1 MHFCS
6 GWGDIINFVLLSQ
19 PSSQWDLTW
28 ETILTQAVLGS
39 FEWENFFFECWNCTF
54 YKPGMFMGLRL
65 NRSKN
70 TPFYNCPH
78 HCYSKFKVSPLFVTW
93 AVQKFTTCSLDKCF
107 RCCLTLGLRATFVLD
122 TDFWLHVGVS
132 CICVFVYLGLDWRE
146 CWCGSWEQVFVQF
159 SKQGA
164 PPSLFHQI
172 STPPDSQYQRNI
184 CLCFKQIYV
193 PYK

>member
-1 MHFCS
+1 MHFCW

-132 CICVFVYLGLDWRE
+132 CICVFGPGLQGVLVWELGAGFCSVFQARGSPLPVPPNIDTTRLSISAQYL
-146 CWCGSWEQVFVQF
+146 
-159 SKQGA
+159 
-164 PPSLFHQI
+164 PLF
-172 STPPDSQYQRNI
+172 
-184 CLCFKQIYV
+184 
-193 PYK
+193 